1 MGRVDKLPDAD
12 AIRDESTEVERS
24 MAADSEQRHLDSLF
38 ELEGLGRELWEGID
52 PDEYVRE
59 VRAGWD

>member
-1 MGRVDKLPDAD
+1 VDKLPDAD

-59 VRAGWD
+59 LRAGWD